1 MKNFTFPSSFFMKF
15 PKKNLGIPKSN
26 ESNKLNIVFGT
37 NYFIPIRKKMTIAE
51 FSDYDLNSLNFKI
64 SVHNISKIE
73 TEDRMAVTIAYRKI
87 YRLMYIGG
95 PKKENMIKFSVGDF
109 LYEFEHFKEYN
120 KTNLIKFCKPNS
132 TKHILIE
139 KV

>member
-1 MKNFTFPSSFFMKF
+1 MKSFTFPSSFFMKIH
-15 PKKNLGIPKSN
+15 KKKLGIPKSN
-26 ESNKLNIVFGT
+26 ELNIVFDKS
-37 NYFIPIRKKMTIAE
+37 YFIPIRQKMVIAE
-51 FSDYDLNSLNFKI
+51 FFDYDLNSLNFKI
-64 SVHNISKIE
+64 SVHNLSNLQP
-73 TEDRMAVTIAYRKI
+73 EDRLAVTVAYKKI

-95 PKKENMIKFSVGDF
+95 PKKESMIKFSIGDF

-120 KTNLIKFCKPNS
+120 KTNLIKFLEPNS

>member
-1 MKNFTFPSSFFMKF
+1 MKNFNFPSSFFMKF
-15 PKKNLGIPKSN
+15 PKKSLGIPKSN
-26 ESNKLNIVFGT
+26 ELNIVFSK
-37 NYFIPIRKKMTIAE
+37 NYFIPIRQKKVIAE

-64 SVHNISKIE
+64 SVHNISKLE
-73 TEDRMAVTIAYRKI
+73 TEDRLAVTIAYRKI

-95 PKKENMIKFSVGDF
+95 PKKESMIKFSIGDF

-120 KTNLIKFCKPNS
+120 KTNLIKFLEPKS